1 MTSTGSASGN
11 ASVTPFELRGK
22 NLPTGLIGYAV
33 SPDKS
38 KLFMLINQNGNGV
51 GYVST
56 FDGQKTAAIFT
67 SPLTEVN
74 VDWPTDNAIAITTK
88 GSSVYDGFLYL
99 VNPKTGVWKRAVGP
113 LPGLSASVSHDGK
126 YALVSSADGNNGIST
141 SIYSL
146 ASGTSANAA
155 IHTLADKCAWGNFYK
170 DTVYCAV
177 PSQAVT
183 GAYPEDWYAGTLSTI
198 DKIWQ
203 LDALTGG
210 VRLVSSITGQSDRV
224 VDAFN
229 LGLDAKDGYL
239 FFMNKDDLSFWS
251 LDLVR
256 SQ

>member
-1 MTSTGSASGN
+1 
-11 ASVTPFELRGK
+11 
-22 NLPTGLIGYAV
+22 
-33 SPDKS
+33 
-38 KLFMLINQNGNGV
+38 
-51 GYVST
+51 
-56 FDGQKTAAIFT
+56 
-67 SPLTEVN
+67 
-74 VDWPTDNAIAITTK
+74 
-88 GSSVYDGFLYL
+88 
-99 VNPKTGVWKRAVGP
+99 
-113 LPGLSASVSHDGK
+113 
-126 YALVSSADGNNGIST
+126 
-141 SIYSL
+141 
-146 ASGTSANAA
+146 
-155 IHTLADKCAWGNFYK
+155 
-170 DTVYCAV
+170 VYCAV